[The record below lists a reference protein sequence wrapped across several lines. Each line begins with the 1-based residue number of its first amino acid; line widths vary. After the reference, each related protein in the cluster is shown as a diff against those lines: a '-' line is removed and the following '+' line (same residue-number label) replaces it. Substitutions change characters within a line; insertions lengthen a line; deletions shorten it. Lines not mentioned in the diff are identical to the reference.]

1 MRRWF
6 PGDLKGI
13 VAAAIGIV
21 HGAIGAAAAQ
31 PTFAVRSGESGL
43 KPWLVVSM
51 ALKSARHQWLV

>member
-1 MRRWF
+1 MQRWF

-31 PTFAVRSGESGL
+31 STFAVRSGESGL
-43 KPWLVVSM
+43 KP
-51 ALKSARHQWLV
+51 